1 MRSLIVAVTI
11 ALSLPASAHPLQG
24 RIVETASGDIL
35 AEAGTL
41 VQRLKGADVVVLG
54 EVHDNPLHHE
64 FQADIVTALAPAGL
78 SFEMVAPEDESMLAR
93 LRRERAPA
101 AVLGAALRWE
111 ERGWPDF
118 AMYAPIFEAAGRA
131 EVTGGAVDPRILAL
145 AMEEGAAVAG
155 RSALGASVVR
165 YGLEADLD
173 EAMLAEAVAEQVR
186 AHCDAIPEALAERM
200 VEAQR
205 VRDAAFADAVLRAR
219 ALGDDGQV
227 VLIAGKG
234 HGRIDR
240 GVPALV
246 ERAAP
251 NLQVVT
257 IAFAEVR
264 EGAEDWQAYAGG
276 GPSPLYDYLWFT
288 EAAEREAPC
297 IAFRRS
303 RGLD

>member
-1 MRSLIVAVTI
+1 MRSLMTAAII
-11 ALSLPASAHPLQG
+11 ALCLPASAHPLQG
-24 RIVETASGDIL
+24 RIVETASGEVLGD
-35 AEAGTL
+35 AASL
-41 VQRLKGADVVVLG
+41 VARLQGADVVILG
-54 EVHDNPLHHE
+54 EVHDNPAHHE
-64 FQADIVTALAPAGL
+64 HQADIVTALAPAAL
-78 SFEMVAPEDESMLAR
+78 AFEMVAPGDEAMLAR

-118 AMYAPIFEAAGRA
+118 AMYAPIFSGAAGA
-131 EVTGGAVDPRILAL
+131 EVTGGAVEPGILAL

-155 RSALGASVVR
+155 RTALGASVVR
-165 YGLEADLD
+165 YGLDGDLD
-173 EAMLAEAVAEQVR
+173 QAVLSEAVAEQVR

-200 VEAQR
+200 VAAQR

-219 ALGDDGQV
+219 ALADGGQV

-234 HGRIDR
+234 HARIDR

-251 NLQVVT
+251 ALQVVAL
-257 IAFAEVR
+257 AFVELR
-264 EGAEDWQAYAGG
+264 EGIEDWRAYAGA
-276 GPSPLYDYLWFT
+276 GPAPLYDYLWFT
-288 EAAEREAPC
+288 DPAEREDPC

-303 RGLD
+303 RGVD